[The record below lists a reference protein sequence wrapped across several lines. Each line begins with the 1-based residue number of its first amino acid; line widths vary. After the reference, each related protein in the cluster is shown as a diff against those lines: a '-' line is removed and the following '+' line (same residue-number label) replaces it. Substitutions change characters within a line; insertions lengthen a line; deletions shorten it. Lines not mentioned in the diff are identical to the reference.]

1 MRPRFVPRIYK
12 IPEIIEHG
20 YIVFKVGGS
29 TPSLSTESVILY
41 DSKEGIGLDSGDG
54 MNEESP
60 ARRLQL

>member
-54 MNEESP
+54 MNE
-60 ARRLQL
+60 